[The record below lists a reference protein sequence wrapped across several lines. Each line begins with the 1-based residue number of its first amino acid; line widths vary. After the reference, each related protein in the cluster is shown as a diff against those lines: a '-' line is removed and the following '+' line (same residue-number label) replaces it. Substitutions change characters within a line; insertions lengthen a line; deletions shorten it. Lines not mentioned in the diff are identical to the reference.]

1 MPKLSRSL
9 TLPDIDGALIPQAH
23 SLGGGLN
30 RRRGQQRVAGR
41 GSDRGDG
48 GFRRGVRGGLTER
61 GNESAPTAE

>member
-9 TLPDIDGALIPQAH
+9 TLPDSDVGALIPQAH

-30 RRRGQQRVAGR
+30 RRPGQQRVLGR

-48 GFRRGVRGGLTER
+48 GFRRGVQGGLTER
-61 GNESAPTAE
+61 GNESTPNR